1 MEDEGFL
8 YYTVDLEFISLFVA
22 DKISFLER
30 FDFLILD
37 DLVIIWLD
45 QGLCV
50 YVEDKTFKSRF
61 NIPWS

>member
-37 DLVIIWLD
+37 DLVII
-45 QGLCV
+45 
-50 YVEDKTFKSRF
+50 
-61 NIPWS
+61 